1 MKDQDCRLCL
11 MHGPA
16 PDGTA
21 MEIRLSSLILGIVG
35 IVFGLLA
42 LILPELTLA
51 TFSALFLLI
60 MAAGIVLFLFLAIT
74 SRSDES
80 MFWFAISAAL
90 LILGAFSFFIENLAA
105 LLLII
110 FIAGIAA
117 YSGYANVIITLA
129 QEKSQI
135 LVVIGM
141 FGSGIILLA
150 GLLWY
155 FPNLKGNLI
164 LTVVGNFSL
173 VFGIFSLLIG
183 WYTAYDNEREAKAAA
198 ARVPEHAKKRR

>member
-1 MKDQDCRLCL
+1 
-11 MHGPA
+11 
-16 PDGTA
+16 
-21 MEIRLSSLILGIVG
+21 MEMRLSSLVLGIVG

-42 LILPELTLA
+42 LVLPELTLA
-51 TFSALFLLI
+51 TFSALYLLI
-60 MAAGIVLFLFLAIT
+60 MVAGIVVFLFLAIT

-80 MFWFAISAAL
+80 MFWFGISAAL

-105 LLLII
+105 LILII
-110 FIAGIAA
+110 FIVGIAA
-117 YSGYANVIITLA
+117 YSGYVNVIITLS

-135 LVVIGM
+135 RVVVGM
-141 FGSGIILLA
+141 FASGVILLA

-155 FPNLKGNLI
+155 FPNLEKNLI

-183 WYTAYDNEREAKAAA
+183 WYTAYDHEREARAAA
-198 ARVPEHAKKRR
+198 AGSKEHAKKRR